1 MSKLEQRYDFD
12 WYRVQ
17 FYDSYHIE
25 YCITDICN
33 RNCVSCSHL
42 APLAKTPNYVTEEEF
57 LRVVGIMRR
66 VVPDAHTFWLT
77 GGEPTLH
84 PKFISL
90 LKALREIYYDS
101 YVGIYTNGMTLNRYE
116 NDSRFW
122 NFVRNNG
129 IVWAVTG
136 YDRDKRYFDDMFWR
150 HDCYN
155 NLAYLHD
162 GKIFFRLTDYSQNQ
176 SVSSE
181 KYDHCGW
188 ERSKINIR
196 NGKIYNCPSCEFA
209 DLFADYFGINLAVD
223 ERDYLTVDNNLTRER
238 LESFRG
244 PVPFCSQCDIR
255 SRHKEMIGNK
265 PSEKDIGEWSELYKT
280 IKGDNHG
287 KY

>member
-1 MSKLEQRYDFD
+1 M
-12 WYRVQ
+12 
-17 FYDSYHIE
+17 
-25 YCITDICN
+25 
-33 RNCVSCSHL
+33 
-42 APLAKTPNYVTEEEF
+42 
-57 LRVVGIMRR
+57 RVVGIMRR